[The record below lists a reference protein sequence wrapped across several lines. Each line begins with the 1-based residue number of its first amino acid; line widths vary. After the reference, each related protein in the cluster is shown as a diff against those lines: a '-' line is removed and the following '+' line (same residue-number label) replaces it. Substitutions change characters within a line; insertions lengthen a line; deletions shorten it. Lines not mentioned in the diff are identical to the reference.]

1 MLATR
6 GRQDGITYIRSY
18 TKTADNIFMW
28 DTKMIDCKVGL
39 SQDAEFAGDLADSI
53 STSGGLLCLFCEDT
67 IVPVSRACKK
77 DKEQY
82 RTAAQKLR

>member
-39 SQDAEFAGDLADSI
+39 SQDDEFAGDFGRLDI
-53 STSGGLLCLFCEDT
+53 NIRW
-67 IVPVSRACKK
+67 IVVFV
-77 DKEQY
+77 
-82 RTAAQKLR
+82 L